1 MRFSFRLGRIFGIPI
16 HINYTWFLI
25 FVLVTVSL
33 ALGEFPRRFPG
44 ASGWAYW
51 LAGVL
56 GSLLFF
62 GSVLAHEL
70 AHSVVAR
77 SRGVRVRDITLFLF
91 GGVSSIEAEMDRPE
105 GELFMAG
112 VGPATSLVLA
122 LFFAIGSV
130 VARAFWGPLPA
141 GLLSYL
147 ATINGGLAAFNLLPG
162 LPLDGGRILRA
173 ILWQITG
180 NYRRSTGIAVTA
192 GRAIAFLFIGGG
204 ILWAFLGGGLSG
216 LWLAFIGWFME
227 NAATQTY
234 RSMLLQEALRGVTV
248 EDLMTPECTRI
259 PGGLSVSQLVDDY
272 IFPQGR
278 RCFMVVDGDTLE
290 GMVTVHNVRDLPRE
304 RWPVTPV
311 AAIMTPLARLIV
323 ARPQEDAFE
332 VLRRMDEWNV
342 NQMPVIEEG
351 RFLGMVAR
359 DSLIRYLR
367 TWADLG
373 L

>member
-1 MRFSFRLGRIFGIPI
+1 YGFSA
-16 HINYTWFLI
+16 
-25 FVLVTVSL
+25 VSQ
-33 ALGEFPRRFPG
+33 FC
-44 ASGWAYW
+44 SY
-51 LAGVL
+51 GVL
-56 GSLLFF
+56 
-62 GSVLAHEL
+62 
-70 AHSVVAR
+70 
-77 SRGVRVRDITLFLF
+77 
-91 GGVSSIEAEMDRPE
+91 
-105 GELFMAG
+105 
-112 VGPATSLVLA
+112 
-122 LFFAIGSV
+122 
-130 VARAFWGPLPA
+130 
-141 GLLSYL
+141 
-147 ATINGGLAAFNLLPG
+147 INVGLAVFNLLPG

-180 NYRRSTGIAVTA
+180 NYRRSTGIAVAA
-192 GRAIAFLFIGGG
+192 GRGIAYLLIGGG

-227 NAATQTY
+227 NAATQSY
-234 RSMLLQEALRGVTV
+234 RSMLFQEALRGVTV
-248 EDLMTPECTRI
+248 QDLMTPECIRI
-259 PGGLSVSQLVDDY
+259 PGGLSVAQLVDEY

-342 NQMPVIEEG
+342 NQMPVIDEG

-373 L
+373 F